1 MYIGQGIIRYCKLHR
16 YFLLIEFF
24 FSFLGQ
30 CFVHVSNI
38 CCLPHEY
45 KIFTAFTRGMVAFI
59 KWSCFHICIVKIQ
72 QRLCHHLLLFF
83 VSQNRAPEDH
93 VARQRL
99 QQQSSIEEDLP
110 TKNVLLVKKRLV
122 ILSLYIG
129 YIVSQC
135 DNEVL
140 LT

>member
-83 VSQNRAPEDH
+83 CFTEQGTRRSCGKTKTPTAVINRGRPTHQECTVGEEEVSHFVPLHWLHCFSVR
-93 VARQRL
+93 
-99 QQQSSIEEDLP
+99 
-110 TKNVLLVKKRLV
+110 
-122 ILSLYIG
+122 
-129 YIVSQC
+129 
-135 DNEVL
+135 
-140 LT
+140 